1 MKTPRRQKFLAFF
14 LAIALSLTLIPAQVL
29 AIEINQRKESLQIER
44 AEAASAEPAQDAEIV
59 SEIPS
64 GRDAYQKEFLLSN
77 GQRMLAVYPTAVHY
91 QENGQ
96 WEEIDN
102 TLRAERQNGSTV
114 YRNTAGA
121 WDVALPAQMDARQA
135 VSVEQDGYRLSFRF
149 AGSLQR
155 TPGTELYAAATDR
168 AAEISSLP
176 DSVTEALPLERG
188 ESIQTAEIRDAQ
200 ATVDTVQAESSWD
213 AMQRQ
218 IRPEGMH
225 SVVEYASIYENT
237 DLKYDLTAEKLKE
250 SVIIRQKDEALL
262 GYRYHLDSQGLRLAL
277 QEDNSILAYAADAGE
292 DARPVY
298 YMPAPFLVDENEAYC
313 DDVQVRLLETAEG
326 YDLYYLLPGEWMAD
340 SSRAY
345 PVVLDPVL
353 QPVANTS
360 TIRDQSVFEKLQNS
374 HYWGMVE
381 CGWTAK
387 HGKERIF
394 MKFSNLPKLTSAD
407 VIVNATVSMLK
418 CGVDDPIDIEAH
430 QVNGDWDSATITWSN
445 QPSHNANIED
455 FQTVSAEKWYTWTI
469 TNIAQSWYE
478 DNRNTGVMFKMPD
491 WVEAGSEHWEE
502 FYSSD
507 YSPAYSPVLTIS
519 YINNCGLESIWDYTS
534 QSAGTAGTGQ
544 INNYTGNLVWSTNS
558 FGFAGN
564 RMPVSVTHIYNAN
577 DKDSNASFTG
587 YGWRTNFNQR
597 IYPFTQDT
605 SYYIWED
612 GDGTRHYLKYKSSGT
627 YEDELIPGLILT
639 TTGSGETKYCLTDKS
654 GNKSYFT
661 DGGYLVQISNN
672 QATASNISV
681 SYDGVKLYRVRDG
694 IGRTYIFSYNTD
706 GYLSKIAFLGTGT
719 TELAAETFTYSGG
732 NLVSIQSTLSG
743 AATFGYTSNHLLSTA
758 TDAQGYQVRYT
769 YNTVG
774 ANQPNRVTG
783 VAEYHNDTA
792 GGTLAIEYAH
802 NQTVFQDHSGNKE
815 IHQFNNFGSTVSIQD
830 GQGNAQFYRYAG
842 ESGFK
847 AASQMT
853 LSSKMQNTV
862 VNLVRNGSFE
872 WEGAFWTGDSGNA
885 STGSWGNTKEYTYLE
900 WEALKISRTENG
912 TAYSVRATD
921 DAACPV
927 QPGKT
932 YTLSAY
938 VKTTGMTGSGSG
950 AQLLLKRM
958 STGATVAQSRA
969 ITDTSDWTRLEVTYT
984 HPADAAADS
993 LVVHLSNRSAGTA
1006 YFDCVQLEQ
1015 SANASRYN
1023 IMENGDFRTGTW
1035 SNWPTFGWRF
1045 SSACTSSDTKV
1056 AAGTSAAPQMDGN
1069 ALRII
1074 GGTSAA
1080 KNVYQNILI
1089 SGKAGDVYTLGCWA
1103 KGDSV
1108 PLTSGTGRKFGIVL
1122 RFINNDVI
1130 VGEETA
1136 SFNPDCSS
1144 QNDWQYLSM
1153 RVAAKTAYTSMR
1165 IILVYECNAN
1175 VVYFDG
1181 VQLFKEEFG
1190 HSYVYDANGNII
1202 SVTDLQKK
1210 NTTYEYANNNLTK
1223 ITLPSGAK
1231 QTYTYDSYHNVST
1244 ATSPEGMV
1252 SSFTYDTY
1260 GNNTKV
1266 TVGGSSQTQ
1275 KISATAA
1282 YTSDGNQLASV
1293 TDALGNTTAYGYDTQ
1308 TGVLNW
1314 VQSPGQ
1320 TETTRTNYTYDSR
1333 FRTTGVSQGS
1343 AQVGYTY
1350 SGELL
1355 DAISAASGTEYSF
1368 DYGAFD
1374 LVNSVQVGQRTL
1386 ISHTYSTDANRNLTQ
1401 STYGNG
1407 DSVSYTYDSLGRTTG
1422 KSYENGDT
1430 VDYIYDNN
1438 GNLGILKDSATGR
1451 NTQYFY
1457 DFQDRLMRYEES
1469 GQGYSNA
1476 VQWGYDDEN
1485 NLSSQTQTLNG
1496 NTYTTQYTYD
1506 KDNRLTKTTVGNVSA
1521 SYTYD
1526 AYGRMTGI
1534 VTKNGDSTV
1543 LNSTISYNSPSNT
1556 ATSTQVAD
1564 WNDGLTTY
1572 SYIYNDNGNIASI
1585 SSDNRTATY
1594 EYDALNRLTR
1604 ANDPIAGK
1612 TWVYNYDSGGNILK
1626 RSEYAYTANALGT
1639 PSKEVTYTYGDS
1651 QWKDLLTAYNGKPIT
1666 YDEIGNPLTYDGWT
1680 YTWQHGRQ
1688 LVGMEKEGSSISYA
1702 YNTGGK
1708 RISKTVGSTTY
1719 NYHYLGDQLVEMAWG
1734 ANRMHFT
1741 YDAVGPLS
1749 VNFNGTEYFYL
1760 KNAQGDVTGLVD
1772 SAGAKVVH
1780 YTYDPWGEVWSV
1792 GGTLSSTLGTL
1803 NPLRYRGYVYDTE
1816 TGLYYLNSRYYNPTW
1831 GRFIN
1836 ADSLIDGS
1844 SATSQN
1850 MFAYCNNNPVN
1861 MADPTGH
1868 LPFFLV
1874 TGLIGAVAGAIIGG
1888 VRAAKSGNSVWKGAL
1903 KGAAIGGAIGLG
1915 AGMAAGAALA
1925 GSVTASTS
1933 SVYIGANA
1941 LAATVESIGV
1951 VGGAKMVADNISQ
1964 SVSRDTQVFWSGGNV
1979 VKNAAKQIA
1988 NSVGGKTLEMTRV
2001 GVYLEKTNAPYSAWQ
2016 AASANFANVAVNA
2029 SSSIYSIQ
2037 NAAGIRLQSIWA
2049 TVEYPVLQGKEII
2062 YGIVQQGG
2070 VIKFMP

>member
-29 AIEINQRKESLQIER
+29 AIEIDQRKESLQIEC

-149 AGSLQR
+149 AGSLRR

-168 AAEISSLP
+168 AAEISRLP

-188 ESIQTAEIRDAQ
+188 ESIQTAAVRDAR
-200 ATVDTVQAESSWD
+200 AAVDTVQAESSWD

-313 DDVQVRLLETAEG
+313 DDVQVRLLETTEG

-340 SSRAY
+340 SSRQY

-353 QPVANTS
+353 QPVSNTY
-360 TIRDQSVFEKLQNS
+360 TIRDQSVFEVDQFS

-381 CGWTAK
+381 CGWTPR
-387 HGKERIF
+387 HGRERIF
-394 MKFSNLPKLTSAD
+394 MKFKNLPKLTSAD

-491 WVEAGSEHWEE
+491 WVEAGSEHWEQ

-519 YINNCGLESIWDYTS
+519 YINNCGLESIWDYTA

-597 IYPFTQDT
+597 VYPFTQDT

-732 NLVSIQSTLSG
+732 NLVSIQSALSG

-872 WEGAFWTGDSGNA
+872 WSAFWTGDSGNA
-885 STGSWGNTKEYTYLE
+885 ATGSWSYTSSPAYLE
-900 WEALKISRTENG
+900 AKALQITRTEGG
-912 TAYSVRATD
+912 TPYSVRSTD
-921 DAACPV
+921 DAVCTV
-927 QPGKT
+927 QPGQA

-938 VKTTGMTGSGSG
+938 VKTTGMSGSGEG
-950 AQLLLKRM
+950 AQLLLKR
-958 STGATVAQSRA
+958 TDGTTVAASRSIA
-969 ITDTSDWTRLEVTYT
+969 AESDWIHLEVTYT
-984 HPADAAADS
+984 HPADAAAES

-1006 YFDCVQLEQ
+1006 YFDGVQLEM
-1015 SANASRYN
+1015 SAGASRYN
-1023 IMENGDFRTGTW
+1023 LLENGDFRTGAW
-1035 SNWPTFGWRF
+1035 GGQSVFGWNF
-1045 SSACTSSDTKV
+1045 SSNCTSGEVRT
-1056 AAGTSAAPQMDGN
+1056 AAPDGSAAPQMDAN
-1069 ALRII
+1069 ALRMV
-1074 GGTSAA
+1074 GSSTLA
-1080 KNVYQNILI
+1080 KSIYQNVAI
-1089 SGKAGDVYTLGCWA
+1089 SGAAGDVYTVGGWA

-1108 PLTSGTGRKFGIVL
+1108 PLTSGTGRRFGLLL
-1122 RFINNDVI
+1122 RFYYTDGTDSDV
-1130 VGEETA
+1130 TA

-1144 QNDWQYLSM
+1144 QNDWQYLAL
-1153 RVAAKTAYTSMR
+1153 RAVAKKAYTSMR
-1165 IILVYECNAN
+1165 ILLVYECNAN

-1190 HSYVYDANGNII
+1190 HSYVYDANGNIT

-1266 TVGGSSQTQ
+1266 TVGSSSQTQ

-1355 DAISAASGTEYSF
+1355 DAISSASGTEYSF

-1521 SYTYD
+1521 GYTYD

-1534 VTKNGDSTV
+1534 VTKSGDSTV

-1556 ATSTQVAD
+1556 ATSTQVAA
-1564 WNDGLTTY
+1564 WNNGIDNYTYQYNRAGNISSYFDNGDEYIYTYDDFGRLQSVEDFEAGDLHTY
-1572 SYIYNDNGNIASI
+1572 S
-1585 SSDNRTATY
+1585 
-1594 EYDALNRLTR
+1594 
-1604 ANDPIAGK
+1604 
-1612 TWVYNYDSGGNILK
+1612 YDSGGNLTTRRYIDYYH
-1626 RSEYAYTANALGT
+1626 SHEGYQTLG
-1639 PSKEVTYTYGDS
+1639 SYTYGDS
-1651 QWKDLLTAYNGKPIT
+1651 QWKDLLTAYNGTPIT
-1666 YDEIGNPLTYDGWT
+1666 YDAIGNPLTDGTWT

-1688 LVGMEKEGSSISYA
+1688 LVGMEKDGTSISYT
-1702 YNTGGK
+1702 YNADGK
-1708 RISKTVGSTTY
+1708 RISKTVDGITY
-1719 NYHYLGDQLVEMAWG
+1719 NYHYLGDQLVEMTWG
-1734 ANRMHFT
+1734 SNRMRFS
-1741 YDAVGPLS
+1741 YDAIGAMS
-1749 VNFNGTEYFYL
+1749 VSYNGTDYFYL
-1760 KNAQGDVTGLVD
+1760 RNAQGDVTGLVD
-1772 SAGAKVVH
+1772 STGAKVVT
-1780 YTYDPWGEVWSV
+1780 YAYDPWGKTWAAS
-1792 GGTLSSTLGTL
+1792 GTLAFTLGTF

-1816 TGLYYLNSRYYNPTW
+1816 TGLYYLNSRYYNPVW

-1836 ADSLIDGS
+1836 ADGFVSTGQGISGN
-1844 SATSQN
+1844 N
-1850 MFAYCNNNPVN
+1850 MFAYCGNDPVN
-1861 MADPTGH
+1861 RYDPDGDA
-1868 LPFFLV
+1868 FL
-1874 TGLIGAVAGAIIGG
+1874 AAI
-1888 VRAAKSGNSVWKGAL
+1888 
-1903 KGAAIGGAIGLG
+1903 AIGGAAVWKFGAAVVAFLG
-1915 AGMAAGAALA
+1915 ALFTINSVAKNPPALPPITIPKFEFKPKIEEKAKEEEKDAAVPSQSNTTIYRYGGTNPGNLTPKEKDRYTGLSFSTVPLPGAARTTIEDLNSTGLVYA
-1925 GSVTASTS
+1925 VRDGATHVSVRPIGGSVKDWIDA
-1933 SVYIGANA
+1933 G
-1941 LAATVESIGV
+1941 
-1951 VGGAKMVADNISQ
+1951 
-1964 SVSRDTQVFWSGGNV
+1964 
-1979 VKNAAKQIA
+1979 
-1988 NSVGGKTLEMTRV
+1988 
-2001 GVYLEKTNAPYSAWQ
+2001 
-2016 AASANFANVAVNA
+2016 
-2029 SSSIYSIQ
+2029 SSSIWTQAVKSVVVKWDGR
-2037 NAAGIRLQSIWA
+2037 N
-2049 TVEYPVLQGKEII
+2049 
-2062 YGIVQQGG
+2062 
-2070 VIKFMP
+2070 

>member
-29 AIEINQRKESLQIER
+29 AIEIDQRKESLQIER

-149 AGSLQR
+149 AGSLRR

-168 AAEISSLP
+168 AAEISRLP

-188 ESIQTAEIRDAQ
+188 ESIQTAAVRDAR
-200 ATVDTVQAESSWD
+200 AAVDTVQAESSWD

-340 SSRAY
+340 SSRQY

-353 QPVANTS
+353 QPVSNTY
-360 TIRDQSVFEKLQNS
+360 TIRDQSVFEVDQFS

-381 CGWTAK
+381 CGWNPR
-387 HGKERIF
+387 HGRERIF
-394 MKFSNLPKLTSAD
+394 MKFKNLPKLTSAD

-418 CGVDDPIDIEAH
+418 YKACTPVDIEAH
-430 QVNGDWDSATITWSN
+430 QVNGDWDSATVTWDN
-445 QPSHNANIED
+445 QPAHDPNIED
-455 FQTVSAEKWYTWTI
+455 YQTVDSRSWYTWNI

-478 DNRNTGVMFKMPD
+478 DGRNTGVMFKLPD
-491 WVEAGSEHWEE
+491 WVEAGSERWEQ

-519 YINNCGLESIWDYTS
+519 FINNCGLESVWDYTA

-577 DKDSNASFTG
+577 DKDSNASFAG

-597 IYPFTQDT
+597 VYPFTQDT
-605 SYYIWED
+605 SYYIWAD

-732 NLVSIQSTLSG
+732 NLVSIQSALSG

-830 GQGNAQFYRYAG
+830 DQGNAQFYRYAG

-853 LSSKMQNTV
+853 LSSKLQNTV
-862 VNLVRNGSFE
+862 VDLVRNGSFE
-872 WEGAFWTGDSGNA
+872 WSAFWTGDSGNA
-885 STGSWGNTKEYTYLE
+885 ATGSWSYTSSPAYLE
-900 WEALKISRTENG
+900 AKALQITRTEGG
-912 TAYSVRATD
+912 TPYSVRSTD
-921 DAACPV
+921 DAVCTV
-927 QPGKT
+927 QPGQA

-938 VKTTGMTGSGSG
+938 VKTTGMSGSGEG
-950 AQLLLKRM
+950 AQLLLKR
-958 STGATVAQSRA
+958 TDGTTVAASRSIA
-969 ITDTSDWTRLEVTYT
+969 AESDWIHLEVTYT
-984 HPADAAADS
+984 HPADATAES

-1006 YFDCVQLEQ
+1006 YFDGVQLEM
-1015 SANASRYN
+1015 SAGASRYN
-1023 IMENGDFRTGTW
+1023 LLENGDFRTGAW
-1035 SNWPTFGWRF
+1035 GGQSVFGWNF
-1045 SSACTSSDTKV
+1045 SSNCTSGEVRT
-1056 AAGTSAAPQMDGN
+1056 AAPDGSAAPQMDAN
-1069 ALRII
+1069 ALRMV
-1074 GGTSAA
+1074 GSSTLA
-1080 KNVYQNILI
+1080 KSIYQNVAI
-1089 SGKAGDVYTLGCWA
+1089 SGAAGDVYTVGGWA

-1108 PLTSGTGRKFGIVL
+1108 PLTSGTGRRFGLLL
-1122 RFINNDVI
+1122 RFYYTDGTDSDV
-1130 VGEETA
+1130 TA

-1144 QNDWQYLSM
+1144 QNDWQYLAL
-1153 RVAAKTAYTSMR
+1153 RAVAKKAYTSLR
-1165 IILVYECNAN
+1165 IHVLYDCNAN
-1175 VVYFDG
+1175 VVYYDG
-1181 VQLFKEEFG
+1181 MQLFKEEFG
-1190 HSYVYDANGNII
+1190 HSYVYDANGNIT

-1244 ATSPEGMV
+1244 TTSPEGMV

-1293 TDALGNTTAYGYDTQ
+1293 TDALGNTTTYGYDTQ

-1314 VQSPGQ
+1314 VQSSGQ

-1355 DAISAASGTEYSF
+1355 GAISSASGTEYSF

-1438 GNLGILKDSATGR
+1438 GNLGILKDSATSR

-1457 DFQDRLMRYEES
+1457 DFQNRLMRYEES

-1534 VTKNGDSTV
+1534 TVKNGNVVVVSTG
-1543 LNSTISYNSPSNT
+1543 ISYTSPSST
-1556 ATSTQVAD
+1556 ATSTQVAA
-1564 WNDGLTTY
+1564 WNNGIDNYTYQYNRAGNISSYFDNGDEYIYTYDDFGRLQSVEDFEAGDLHTY
-1572 SYIYNDNGNIASI
+1572 S
-1585 SSDNRTATY
+1585 
-1594 EYDALNRLTR
+1594 
-1604 ANDPIAGK
+1604 
-1612 TWVYNYDSGGNILK
+1612 YDSGGNLTTRRYIDYYH
-1626 RSEYAYTANALGT
+1626 SHEGYQTLG
-1639 PSKEVTYTYGDS
+1639 SYTYGDS
-1651 QWKDLLTAYNGKPIT
+1651 QWKDLLTAYNGTPIT
-1666 YDEIGNPLTYDGWT
+1666 YDAIGNPLTDGTWT

-1688 LVGMEKEGSSISYA
+1688 LVGMEKDGTSISYT
-1702 YNTGGK
+1702 YNADGK
-1708 RISKTVGSTTY
+1708 RISKTVDGITY
-1719 NYHYLGDQLVEMAWG
+1719 NYHYLGDQLVEMTWG
-1734 ANRMHFT
+1734 SNRMRFS
-1741 YDAVGPLS
+1741 YDAIGAMS
-1749 VNFNGTEYFYL
+1749 VNYNGTDYFYL
-1760 KNAQGDVTGLVD
+1760 RNAQGDVTGLVD
-1772 SAGAKVVH
+1772 STGAKVVT
-1780 YTYDPWGEVWSV
+1780 YAYDPWGKTWAAS
-1792 GGTLSSTLGTL
+1792 GTLAFTLGTF

-1816 TGLYYLNSRYYNPTW
+1816 TGLYYLNSRYYNPVW

-1836 ADSLIDGS
+1836 ADGFVSTGQGVS
-1844 SATSQN
+1844 GNN
-1850 MFAYCNNNPVN
+1850 MFAYCGNSPVN
-1861 MADPTGH
+1861 RYDPDGNA
-1868 LPFFLV
+1868 FLE
-1874 TGLIGAVAGAIIGG
+1874 AIAIGG
-1888 VRAAKSGNSVWKGAL
+1888 VAVWKFGAAVVAFLGALFTINSVAKNPPALPPITIPKFEFKSKTTEKAQEKDKSASPVLPKKSKDPVHHIVAKADPRAAEARQILRDVGIEPITDLRNLIVLPAKYHASLHTTAYHNYVTERL
-1903 KGAAIGGAIGLG
+1903 RPV
-1915 AGMAAGAALA
+1915 AG
-1925 GSVTASTS
+1925 
-1933 SVYIGANA
+1933 
-1941 LAATVESIGV
+1941 
-1951 VGGAKMVADNISQ
+1951 D
-1964 SVSRDTQVFWSGGNV
+1964 
-1979 VKNAAKQIA
+1979 
-1988 NSVGGKTLEMTRV
+1988 RV
-2001 GVYLEKTNAPYSAWQ
+2001 GVELVLASLKAEIVARSA
-2016 AASANFANVAVNA
+2016 
-2029 SSSIYSIQ
+2029 I
-2037 NAAGIRLQSIWA
+2037 GIRWD
-2049 TVEYPVLQGKEII
+2049 
-2062 YGIVQQGG
+2062 
-2070 VIKFMP
+2070 

>member
-29 AIEINQRKESLQIER
+29 AIEIDQRKESLQIER

-121 WDVALPAQMDARQA
+121 WDVALPAQMDAQQA

-188 ESIQTAEIRDAQ
+188 EIIQTAAVRDAR
-200 ATVDTVQAESSWD
+200 AAVDTVQAESSWD

-430 QVNGDWDSATITWSN
+430 QVNGDWDSATITWTN

-507 YSPAYSPVLTIS
+507 YSPTYSPVLTIS

-802 NQTVFQDHSGNKE
+802 NQTVFQDHNGNKE

-1006 YFDCVQLEQ
+1006 YFDCV
-1015 SANASRYN
+1015 
-1023 IMENGDFRTGTW
+1023 
-1035 SNWPTFGWRF
+1035 
-1045 SSACTSSDTKV
+1045 
-1056 AAGTSAAPQMDGN
+1056 
-1069 ALRII
+1069 
-1074 GGTSAA
+1074 
-1080 KNVYQNILI
+1080 
-1089 SGKAGDVYTLGCWA
+1089 
-1103 KGDSV
+1103 
-1108 PLTSGTGRKFGIVL
+1108 
-1122 RFINNDVI
+1122 
-1130 VGEETA
+1130 
-1136 SFNPDCSS
+1136 
-1144 QNDWQYLSM
+1144 
-1153 RVAAKTAYTSMR
+1153 
-1165 IILVYECNAN
+1165 
-1175 VVYFDG
+1175 
-1181 VQLFKEEFG
+1181 
-1190 HSYVYDANGNII
+1190 
-1202 SVTDLQKK
+1202 
-1210 NTTYEYANNNLTK
+1210 
-1223 ITLPSGAK
+1223 
-1231 QTYTYDSYHNVST
+1231 
-1244 ATSPEGMV
+1244 
-1252 SSFTYDTY
+1252 
-1260 GNNTKV
+1260 
-1266 TVGGSSQTQ
+1266 
-1275 KISATAA
+1275 
-1282 YTSDGNQLASV
+1282 
-1293 TDALGNTTAYGYDTQ
+1293 
-1308 TGVLNW
+1308 
-1314 VQSPGQ
+1314 
-1320 TETTRTNYTYDSR
+1320 
-1333 FRTTGVSQGS
+1333 
-1343 AQVGYTY
+1343 
-1350 SGELL
+1350 
-1355 DAISAASGTEYSF
+1355 
-1368 DYGAFD
+1368 
-1374 LVNSVQVGQRTL
+1374 
-1386 ISHTYSTDANRNLTQ
+1386 
-1401 STYGNG
+1401 
-1407 DSVSYTYDSLGRTTG
+1407 
-1422 KSYENGDT
+1422 
-1430 VDYIYDNN
+1430 
-1438 GNLGILKDSATGR
+1438 
-1451 NTQYFY
+1451 
-1457 DFQDRLMRYEES
+1457 
-1469 GQGYSNA
+1469 
-1476 VQWGYDDEN
+1476 
-1485 NLSSQTQTLNG
+1485 
-1496 NTYTTQYTYD
+1496 
-1506 KDNRLTKTTVGNVSA
+1506 
-1521 SYTYD
+1521 
-1526 AYGRMTGI
+1526 
-1534 VTKNGDSTV
+1534 
-1543 LNSTISYNSPSNT
+1543 
-1556 ATSTQVAD
+1556 
-1564 WNDGLTTY
+1564 
-1572 SYIYNDNGNIASI
+1572 
-1585 SSDNRTATY
+1585 
-1594 EYDALNRLTR
+1594 
-1604 ANDPIAGK
+1604 
-1612 TWVYNYDSGGNILK
+1612 
-1626 RSEYAYTANALGT
+1626 
-1639 PSKEVTYTYGDS
+1639 
-1651 QWKDLLTAYNGKPIT
+1651 
-1666 YDEIGNPLTYDGWT
+1666 
-1680 YTWQHGRQ
+1680 
-1688 LVGMEKEGSSISYA
+1688 
-1702 YNTGGK
+1702 
-1708 RISKTVGSTTY
+1708 
-1719 NYHYLGDQLVEMAWG
+1719 
-1734 ANRMHFT
+1734 
-1741 YDAVGPLS
+1741 
-1749 VNFNGTEYFYL
+1749 
-1760 KNAQGDVTGLVD
+1760 
-1772 SAGAKVVH
+1772 
-1780 YTYDPWGEVWSV
+1780 
-1792 GGTLSSTLGTL
+1792 
-1803 NPLRYRGYVYDTE
+1803 
-1816 TGLYYLNSRYYNPTW
+1816 
-1831 GRFIN
+1831 
-1836 ADSLIDGS
+1836 
-1844 SATSQN
+1844 
-1850 MFAYCNNNPVN
+1850 
-1861 MADPTGH
+1861 
-1868 LPFFLV
+1868 
-1874 TGLIGAVAGAIIGG
+1874 
-1888 VRAAKSGNSVWKGAL
+1888 
-1903 KGAAIGGAIGLG
+1903 
-1915 AGMAAGAALA
+1915 
-1925 GSVTASTS
+1925 
-1933 SVYIGANA
+1933 
-1941 LAATVESIGV
+1941 
-1951 VGGAKMVADNISQ
+1951 
-1964 SVSRDTQVFWSGGNV
+1964 
-1979 VKNAAKQIA
+1979 
-1988 NSVGGKTLEMTRV
+1988 
-2001 GVYLEKTNAPYSAWQ
+2001 
-2016 AASANFANVAVNA
+2016 
-2029 SSSIYSIQ
+2029 
-2037 NAAGIRLQSIWA
+2037 
-2049 TVEYPVLQGKEII
+2049 
-2062 YGIVQQGG
+2062 
-2070 VIKFMP
+2070 

>member
-1 MKTPRRQKFLAFF
+1 
-14 LAIALSLTLIPAQVL
+14 
-29 AIEINQRKESLQIER
+29 
-44 AEAASAEPAQDAEIV
+44 
-59 SEIPS
+59 
-64 GRDAYQKEFLLSN
+64 
-77 GQRMLAVYPTAVHY
+77 
-91 QENGQ
+91 
-96 WEEIDN
+96 
-102 TLRAERQNGSTV
+102 
-114 YRNTAGA
+114 
-121 WDVALPAQMDARQA
+121 
-135 VSVEQDGYRLSFRF
+135 
-149 AGSLQR
+149 
-155 TPGTELYAAATDR
+155 
-168 AAEISSLP
+168 
-176 DSVTEALPLERG
+176 
-188 ESIQTAEIRDAQ
+188 
-200 ATVDTVQAESSWD
+200 
-213 AMQRQ
+213 MQRQ

-262 GYRYHLDSQGLRLAL
+262 GYRYHLGSQGLRLAL

-313 DDVQVRLLETAEG
+313 DDVQVRLLETTEG

-340 SSRAY
+340 SNRAY

-360 TIRDQSVFEKLQNS
+360 TIRDQSIFEVDQFS

-381 CGWTAK
+381 CGWTPR
-387 HGKERIF
+387 HGRERIF
-394 MKFSNLPKLTSAD
+394 MKFKNLPKLTSAD

-491 WVEAGSEHWEE
+491 WVEAGSEHWEQ

-519 YINNCGLESIWDYTS
+519 YINNCGLESIWDYTA

-597 IYPFTQDT
+597 VYPFTQDT

-830 GQGNAQFYRYAG
+830 DQGNAQFYRYAG

-872 WEGAFWTGDSGNA
+872 WSAFWTGDSGNA
-885 STGSWGNTKEYTYLE
+885 ATGSWSYTSSPAYLE
-900 WEALKISRTENG
+900 AKALQITRTEGG
-912 TAYSVRATD
+912 TPYSVRSTD
-921 DAACPV
+921 DAVCTV
-927 QPGKT
+927 QPGQA

-938 VKTTGMTGSGSG
+938 VKTTGMSGSGEG
-950 AQLLLKRM
+950 AQLLLKR
-958 STGATVAQSRA
+958 TDGTTVAASRSIA
-969 ITDTSDWTRLEVTYT
+969 AESDWIHLEVTYT
-984 HPADAAADS
+984 HPADAAAES

-1006 YFDCVQLEQ
+1006 YFDGVQLEM
-1015 SANASRYN
+1015 SAGASRYN
-1023 IMENGDFRTGTW
+1023 LLENGDFRTGAW
-1035 SNWPTFGWRF
+1035 GGQSVFGWNF
-1045 SSACTSSDTKV
+1045 SSNCTSGEVRT
-1056 AAGTSAAPQMDGN
+1056 AAPDGSAAPQMDAN
-1069 ALRII
+1069 ALRMV
-1074 GGTSAA
+1074 GSSTLA
-1080 KNVYQNILI
+1080 KSIYQNVAI
-1089 SGKAGDVYTLGCWA
+1089 SGAAGDVYTVGGWA

-1108 PLTSGTGRKFGIVL
+1108 PLTSGTGRRFGLLL
-1122 RFINNDVI
+1122 RFYYTDGTDSDV
-1130 VGEETA
+1130 TA

-1144 QNDWQYLSM
+1144 QNDWQYLAL
-1153 RVAAKTAYTSMR
+1153 RAVAKKAYTSLR
-1165 IILVYECNAN
+1165 IHVLYDCNAN
-1175 VVYFDG
+1175 VVYYDG
-1181 VQLFKEEFG
+1181 MQLFKEEFG
-1190 HSYVYDANGNII
+1190 HSYVYDANGNIT

-1293 TDALGNTTAYGYDTQ
+1293 TDALGNTTTYGYDTQ

-1355 DAISAASGTEYSF
+1355 DAISSASGTEYRF

-1386 ISHTYSTDANRNLTQ
+1386 ISHTYSADANRNLTQ

-1438 GNLGILKDSATGR
+1438 GNLGILKDSAAGR

-1457 DFQDRLMRYEES
+1457 DFQNRLMRYEES
-1469 GQGYSNA
+1469 GQGYRNA

-1506 KDNRLTKTTVGNVSA
+1506 KDNRLTKTTVGNISA
-1521 SYTYD
+1521 GYTYD

-1534 VTKNGDSTV
+1534 TVKNGNVVVVNTG
-1543 LNSTISYNSPSNT
+1543 ISYTSPSST
-1556 ATSTQVAD
+1556 ATSTQVAA
-1564 WNDGLTTY
+1564 WNNGIDNYTYQYNRAGNISSYFDNGDEYIYTYDDFGRLQSVEDFEAGDLHTY
-1572 SYIYNDNGNIASI
+1572 S
-1585 SSDNRTATY
+1585 
-1594 EYDALNRLTR
+1594 
-1604 ANDPIAGK
+1604 
-1612 TWVYNYDSGGNILK
+1612 YDSGGNLTTRRYIDYYH
-1626 RSEYAYTANALGT
+1626 SHEGYQTLG
-1639 PSKEVTYTYGDS
+1639 SYTYGDS
-1651 QWKDLLTAYNGKPIT
+1651 QWKDLLTAYNGTPIT
-1666 YDEIGNPLTYDGWT
+1666 YDAIGNPLTDGTWT

-1688 LVGMEKEGSSISYA
+1688 LVGMEKDGTSISYT
-1702 YNTGGK
+1702 YNADGK
-1708 RISKTVGSTTY
+1708 RISKTVDGITY
-1719 NYHYLGDQLVEMAWG
+1719 NYHYLGDQLVEMTWG
-1734 ANRMHFT
+1734 SNRMRFS
-1741 YDAVGPLS
+1741 YDAIGAMS
-1749 VNFNGTEYFYL
+1749 VNYNGTDYFYL
-1760 KNAQGDVTGLVD
+1760 RNAQGDVTGLVD
-1772 SAGAKVVH
+1772 STGTKVVS
-1780 YTYDPWGEVWSV
+1780 YTYDPWGESWGVS
-1792 GGTLSSTLGTL
+1792 GTLASTLGAM

-1816 TGLYYLNSRYYNPTW
+1816 TGFYYVSSRYYDPEI
-1831 GRFIN
+1831 GRWIN
-1836 ADSLIDGS
+1836 ADSYISTGNGVLEK
-1844 SATSQN
+1844 N
-1850 MFAYCNNNPVN
+1850 MFAYCLNNPVN
-1861 MADPTGH
+1861 MVDPSGEIAITT
-1868 LPFFLV
+1868 LI
-1874 TGLIGAVAGAIIGG
+1874 LIGSIVAGVAVSGYTAYTSHKYTGKVDWNNTILSGLSTFAFCYTYGMSAYGMYVSYCDYKGYTPVTNIGS
-1888 VRAAKSGNSVWKGAL
+1888 AP
-1903 KGAAIGGAIGLG
+1903 
-1915 AGMAAGAALA
+1915 
-1925 GSVTASTS
+1925 
-1933 SVYIGANA
+1933 
-1941 LAATVESIGV
+1941 
-1951 VGGAKMVADNISQ
+1951 
-1964 SVSRDTQVFWSGGNV
+1964 
-1979 VKNAAKQIA
+1979 
-1988 NSVGGKTLEMTRV
+1988 
-2001 GVYLEKTNAPYSAWQ
+2001 KTNPAPYSNLQ
-2016 AASANFANVAVNA
+2016 DPSNVAPGKDFTASQKAQIIQQNKINNNGVVKSDLSGQTLVPPQKSMKGVTPPANEWQIDHIIPKSAGGTNSFSNA
-2029 SSSIYSIQ
+2029 QILSREE
-2037 NAAGIRLQSIWA
+2037 NR
-2049 TVEYPVLQGKEII
+2049 
-2062 YGIVQQGG
+2062 
-2070 VIKFMP
+2070 IKWDH

>member
-29 AIEINQRKESLQIER
+29 AIEIDQRKESLQIER

-149 AGSLQR
+149 AGSLRR

-168 AAEISSLP
+168 AAEISRLP

-200 ATVDTVQAESSWD
+200 ATVNTVRAESSWD

-340 SSRAY
+340 SSRQY

-353 QPVANTS
+353 QPVSNTY
-360 TIRDQSVFEKLQNS
+360 TIRDQSVFEVDQFS

-381 CGWTAK
+381 CGWNPR
-387 HGKERIF
+387 HGRERIF
-394 MKFSNLPKLTSAD
+394 MKFKNLPKLTSAD

-418 CGVDDPIDIEAH
+418 YKACTPVDIEAH
-430 QVNGDWDSATITWSN
+430 QVNGDWDSATVTWDN
-445 QPSHNANIED
+445 QPAHDPNIED
-455 FQTVSAEKWYTWTI
+455 YQTVDSRSWYTWNI

-478 DNRNTGVMFKMPD
+478 DGRNTGVMFKLPD
-491 WVEAGSEHWEE
+491 WVEAGSERWEQ

-519 YINNCGLESIWDYTS
+519 FINNCGLESVWDYTA

-577 DKDSNASFTG
+577 DKDSNASFAG

-597 IYPFTQDT
+597 VYPFTQDT

-681 SYDGVKLYRVRDG
+681 RYDGVKLYRVRDG
-694 IGRTYIFSYNTD
+694 IGRTYIFSYDAD

-719 TELAAETFTYSGG
+719 TELASETFTYSGG

-774 ANQPNRVTG
+774 ANQPNRVTR
-783 VAEYHNDTA
+783 VAEYHNGTA
-792 GGTLAIEYAH
+792 GGTLDIEYAH
-802 NQTVFQDHSGNKE
+802 NQTVFQDHNGNKE
-815 IHQFNNFGSTVSIQD
+815 IHQFNNFGSTVSVQD
-830 GQGNAQFYRYAG
+830 GQGNARFYQYGG
-842 ESGFK
+842 ETNSK
-847 AASQMT
+847 SASQMT
-853 LSSKMQNTV
+853 LSSKLQNTV
-862 VNLVRNGSFE
+862 VDLVRNGSFE
-872 WEGAFWTGDSGNA
+872 WSAFWTGDSGNA
-885 STGSWGNTKEYTYLE
+885 ATGSWSYTSSPAYLE
-900 WEALKISRTENG
+900 AKALQITRTEGG
-912 TAYSVRATD
+912 TPYSVRSTD
-921 DAACPV
+921 DAVCTV
-927 QPGKT
+927 QPGQA

-938 VKTTGMTGSGSG
+938 VKTTGMSGSGEG
-950 AQLLLKRM
+950 AQLLLKR
-958 STGATVAQSRA
+958 TDGTTVAASRSIA
-969 ITDTSDWTRLEVTYT
+969 AESDWIHLEVTYT
-984 HPADAAADS
+984 HPADAAAES

-1006 YFDCVQLEQ
+1006 YFDGVQLEM
-1015 SANASRYN
+1015 SAGASRYN
-1023 IMENGDFRTGTW
+1023 LLENGDFRTGAW
-1035 SNWPTFGWRF
+1035 GGQSVFGWNF
-1045 SSACTSSDTKV
+1045 SSNCTSGEVRT
-1056 AAGTSAAPQMDGN
+1056 AAPDGSAAPQMDAN
-1069 ALRII
+1069 ALRMV
-1074 GGTSAA
+1074 GSSTLA
-1080 KNVYQNILI
+1080 KSIYQNVAI
-1089 SGKAGDVYTLGCWA
+1089 SGAAGDVYTVGGWA

-1108 PLTSGTGRKFGIVL
+1108 PLTSGTGRRFGLLL
-1122 RFINNDVI
+1122 RFYYTDGTDSDV
-1130 VGEETA
+1130 TA

-1144 QNDWQYLSM
+1144 QNDWQYLAL
-1153 RVAAKTAYTSMR
+1153 RAVAKKAYTSLR
-1165 IILVYECNAN
+1165 IHVLYDCNAN
-1175 VVYFDG
+1175 VVYYDG
-1181 VQLFKEEFG
+1181 MQLFKEEFG
-1190 HSYVYDANGNII
+1190 HSYVYDANGNIT

-1293 TDALGNTTAYGYDTQ
+1293 TDALGNTTTYGYDTQ

-1314 VQSPGQ
+1314 VQSSGQ

-1355 DAISAASGTEYSF
+1355 GAISSASGTEYSF

-1438 GNLGILKDSATGR
+1438 GNLGILKDSATSR

-1457 DFQDRLMRYEES
+1457 DFQNRLMRYEES

-1534 VTKNGDSTV
+1534 TVKNGNVVVVSTG
-1543 LNSTISYNSPSNT
+1543 ISYTSPSST
-1556 ATSTQVAD
+1556 ATSTQVAA
-1564 WNDGLTTY
+1564 WNNGIDNYTYQYNRAGNISSYFDNGDEYIYTYDDFGRLQSVEDFEAGDLHTY
-1572 SYIYNDNGNIASI
+1572 S
-1585 SSDNRTATY
+1585 
-1594 EYDALNRLTR
+1594 
-1604 ANDPIAGK
+1604 
-1612 TWVYNYDSGGNILK
+1612 YDSGGNLTTRRYIDYYH
-1626 RSEYAYTANALGT
+1626 SHEGYQTLG
-1639 PSKEVTYTYGDS
+1639 SYTYGDS
-1651 QWKDLLTAYNGKPIT
+1651 QWKDLLTAYNGTPIT
-1666 YDEIGNPLTYDGWT
+1666 YDAIGNPLTDGTWT

-1688 LVGMEKEGSSISYA
+1688 LVGMEKDGTSISYT
-1702 YNTGGK
+1702 YNADGK
-1708 RISKTVGSTTY
+1708 RISKTIDGITY
-1719 NYHYLGDQLVEMAWG
+1719 NYHYLGDQLVEMTWG
-1734 ANRMHFT
+1734 SNRMRFS
-1741 YDAVGPLS
+1741 YDAIGAMS
-1749 VNFNGTEYFYL
+1749 VSYNGTDYFYL
-1760 KNAQGDVTGLVD
+1760 RNAQGDVTGLVD
-1772 SAGAKVVH
+1772 STGAKVVT
-1780 YTYDPWGEVWSV
+1780 YAYDPWGKTWAAS
-1792 GGTLSSTLGTL
+1792 GTLAFTLGTF

-1816 TGLYYLNSRYYNPTW
+1816 TGLYYLNSRYYNPVW

-1836 ADSLIDGS
+1836 ADGFVSTGQGVS
-1844 SATSQN
+1844 GNN
-1850 MFAYCNNNPVN
+1850 MFAYCGNSPVN
-1861 MADPTGH
+1861 RYDPDGNA
-1868 LPFFLV
+1868 FLE
-1874 TGLIGAVAGAIIGG
+1874 AIAIGG
-1888 VRAAKSGNSVWKGAL
+1888 VAVWKFGAAVVAFLGALFTINSVAKNPPALPPITIPKFEFKSKTTEKAQEKDKSASPVLPKKSKDPVHHIVAKADPRAAEARQILRDVGIEPITDLRNLIVLPAKYHASLHTTAYHNYVTERL
-1903 KGAAIGGAIGLG
+1903 RPV
-1915 AGMAAGAALA
+1915 AG
-1925 GSVTASTS
+1925 
-1933 SVYIGANA
+1933 
-1941 LAATVESIGV
+1941 
-1951 VGGAKMVADNISQ
+1951 D
-1964 SVSRDTQVFWSGGNV
+1964 
-1979 VKNAAKQIA
+1979 
-1988 NSVGGKTLEMTRV
+1988 RV
-2001 GVYLEKTNAPYSAWQ
+2001 GVELVLASLKAEIVARSA
-2016 AASANFANVAVNA
+2016 
-2029 SSSIYSIQ
+2029 I
-2037 NAAGIRLQSIWA
+2037 GIRWD
-2049 TVEYPVLQGKEII
+2049 
-2062 YGIVQQGG
+2062 
-2070 VIKFMP
+2070 

>member
-29 AIEINQRKESLQIER
+29 AIEIDQRKESLQIER

-77 GQRMLAVYPTAVHY
+77 GQRMLAVYPTAIHY

-121 WDVALPAQMDARQA
+121 WDVALPAQMDAQQA
-135 VSVEQDGYRLSFRF
+135 VYVEQDGYRLSFRF
-149 AGSLQR
+149 AGSLRR
-155 TPGTELYAAATDR
+155 TPGAELYAAATGR
-168 AAEISSLP
+168 AAEISHLP
-176 DSVTEALPLERG
+176 DSVTESLPLERG
-188 ESIQTAEIRDAQ
+188 ESIQTAAVRDTQ
-200 ATVDTVQAESSWD
+200 ATVNTVQAESSWD

-262 GYRYHLDSQGLRLAL
+262 GYRYHLGSQGLRLAL

-313 DDVQVRLLETAEG
+313 DDVQVQLLETTEG

-340 SSRAY
+340 SSRQY

-353 QPVANTS
+353 QPVSNTY
-360 TIRDQSVFEKLQNS
+360 TIRDQSVFEVDQFS

-381 CGWTAK
+381 CGWNPR
-387 HGKERIF
+387 HGRERIF
-394 MKFSNLPKLTSAD
+394 MKFKNLPKLTSAD

-418 CGVDDPIDIEAH
+418 YKACTPVDIEAH
-430 QVNGDWDSATITWSN
+430 QVNGDWDSATVTWDN
-445 QPSHNANIED
+445 QPAHDPNIED
-455 FQTVSAEKWYTWTI
+455 YQTVDSRSWYTWNI

-491 WVEAGSEHWEE
+491 WVEAGSERWEQ

-519 YINNCGLESIWDYTS
+519 FINNCGLESIWDYTS

-564 RMPVSVTHIYNAN
+564 RMPVSITHIYNAN
-577 DKDSNASFTG
+577 DKDSNASFAG

-597 IYPFTQDT
+597 VYPFTQDT

-672 QATASNISV
+672 QATASNIGV

-719 TELAAETFTYSGG
+719 TELASETFTYSGG

-774 ANQPNRVTG
+774 ANQPNRVTR
-783 VAEYHNDTA
+783 VAEYHNGTA

-802 NQTVFQDHSGNKE
+802 NQTVFQDHNGNKE

-830 GQGNAQFYRYAG
+830 GQGNARFYRYAG

-847 AASQMT
+847 AANQMT

-885 STGSWGNTKEYTYLE
+885 STGSWGYTADFAYLGKMSMKLIGEETNTT
-900 WEALKISRTENG
+900 N
-912 TAYSVRATD
+912 SVRATD
-921 DAACPV
+921 ASACPI

-938 VKTTGMTGSGSG
+938 VKTTGMTGAGSG
-950 AQLLLKRM
+950 AQLLLKR
-958 STGATVAQSRA
+958 TDGTTVAASRSVA
-969 ITDTSDWTRLEVTYT
+969 ADSDWTRLEVTYT
-984 HPADAAADS
+984 HPADAAAES

-1006 YFDCVQLEQ
+1006 YFDGVQLEM
-1015 SANASRYN
+1015 SAGASRYN
-1023 IMENGDFRTGTW
+1023 LLENGDFRTGAW
-1035 SNWPTFGWRF
+1035 GSQSVFGWNF
-1045 SSACTSSDTKV
+1045 SSNCTSGEVRT
-1056 AAGTSAAPQMDGN
+1056 AAPDGSAAPQMDAN
-1069 ALRII
+1069 ALRMV
-1074 GGTSAA
+1074 GSSTLA
-1080 KNVYQNILI
+1080 KSIYQNVAI
-1089 SGKAGDVYTLGCWA
+1089 SGTAGDVYTVGGWA

-1108 PLTSGTGRKFGIVL
+1108 PLTSGTGRRFGLLL
-1122 RFINNDVI
+1122 RFYYTDGTDSDV
-1130 VGEETA
+1130 TA

-1144 QNDWQYLSM
+1144 QNDWQYLAL
-1153 RVAAKTAYTSMR
+1153 RAVAKKAYTSLR
-1165 IILVYECNAN
+1165 IHVLYDCNAN
-1175 VVYFDG
+1175 VVYYDG
-1181 VQLFKEEFG
+1181 MQLFKEEFG
-1190 HSYVYDANGNII
+1190 HSYVYDANGNIT

-1223 ITLPSGAK
+1223 ITLPSGAS

-1355 DAISAASGTEYSF
+1355 DAISSASGTEYSF

-1457 DFQDRLMRYEES
+1457 DFQNRLMRYEES
-1469 GQGYSNA
+1469 GQGHSNT

-1485 NLSSQTQTLNG
+1485 NLSTQTQTLNG

-1506 KDNRLTKTTVGNVSA
+1506 RDNRLKKAASGVLADRYFYDSLGRMGVFINENDNDNVVTTYIGYQDVDSTATSSQVKTWTARPYGRNSYLFDATYSYDDRGNITSIQGSDA
-1521 SYTYD
+1521 GSYTYD
-1526 AYGRMTGI
+1526 SFDRLISEEKDIYS
-1534 VTKNGDSTV
+1534 TK
-1543 LNSTISYNSPSNT
+1543 
-1556 ATSTQVAD
+1556 
-1564 WNDGLTTY
+1564 
-1572 SYIYNDNGNIASI
+1572 
-1585 SSDNRTATY
+1585 
-1594 EYDALNRLTR
+1594 
-1604 ANDPIAGK
+1604 
-1612 TWVYNYDSGGNILK
+1612 WVYTYDDGGNILSK
-1626 RSEYAYTANALGT
+1626 KEYASNAAADSEPRST
-1639 PSKEVTYTYGDS
+1639 IEYTYGDS
-1651 QWKDLLTAYNGKPIT
+1651 QWKDLLTAYNGTPIT
-1666 YDEIGNPLTYDGWT
+1666 YDAIGNPLTDGTWT

-1688 LVGMEKEGSSISYA
+1688 LAGMEKDGRSLSYT
-1702 YNTGGK
+1702 YNADGK
-1708 RISKTVGSTTY
+1708 RIAKTVDGVTY
-1719 NYHYLGDQLVEMAWG
+1719 NYHYLGDQLVEMTWG
-1734 ANRMHFT
+1734 DNRMRFT
-1741 YDAVGPLS
+1741 YDAIGPAT
-1749 VNFNGTEYFYL
+1749 VEYNGTIYTYV
-1760 KNAQGDVTGLVD
+1760 KNAQGDVVSIVNYDGIEVMAYIYDAWGNQL
-1772 SAGAKVVH
+1772 S
-1780 YTYDPWGEVWSV
+1780 TYGSMEP
-1792 GGTLSSTLGTL
+1792 TLGRK

-1836 ADSLIDGS
+1836 ADTTDVLDASLDK
-1844 SATSQN
+1844 AN
-1850 MFAYCNNNPVN
+1850 WDKNLFAYCDNNPIIRVDHGGQIW
-1861 MADPTGH
+1861 M
-1868 LPFFLV
+1868 
-1874 TGLIGAVAGAIIGG
+1874 LIGAAVGAFVSGAVSGALATTGIGLVASIGANAGLGGAAYVSDQIVNGDEITLDGLITNTIAGG
-1888 VRAAKSGNSVWKGAL
+1888 V
-1903 KGAAIGGAIGLG
+1903 GGAIG
-1915 AGMAAGAALA
+1915 
-1925 GSVTASTS
+1925 GS
-1933 SVYIGANA
+1933 GANA
-1941 LAATVESIGV
+1941 KGLSAAWKSASNSITRELRR
-1951 VGGAKMVADNISQ
+1951 ANI
-1964 SVSRDTQVFWSGGNV
+1964 
-1979 VKNAAKQIA
+1979 KYAAKRISA
-1988 NSVGGKTLEMTRV
+1988 YTA
-2001 GVYLEKTNAPYSAWQ
+2001 EKTAIKIA
-2016 AASANFANVAVNA
+2016 AKIAVGRIGFGTIASAITAWKLKNH
-2029 SSSIYSIQ
+2029 
-2037 NAAGIRLQSIWA
+2037 
-2049 TVEYPVLQGKEII
+2049 
-2062 YGIVQQGG
+2062 
-2070 VIKFMP
+2070 

>member
-29 AIEINQRKESLQIER
+29 AIEIDQRKESLQIER

-102 TLRAERQNGSTV
+102 TLRAERQNGNTV

-149 AGSLQR
+149 AGSLRR

-168 AAEISSLP
+168 AAEISRLP

-188 ESIQTAEIRDAQ
+188 ESIQTAAVRDAR
-200 ATVDTVQAESSWD
+200 AAVDTVQAESSWD

-313 DDVQVRLLETAEG
+313 DDVQVRLLETTEG

-340 SSRAY
+340 SSRQY

-353 QPVANTS
+353 QPVSNTY
-360 TIRDQSVFEKLQNS
+360 TIRDQSVFEVDQFS

-381 CGWTAK
+381 CGWTPR
-387 HGKERIF
+387 HGRERIF
-394 MKFSNLPKLTSAD
+394 MKFKNLPKLTSAD

-491 WVEAGSEHWEE
+491 WVEAGSEHWEQ

-519 YINNCGLESIWDYTS
+519 YINNCGLESIWDYTA

-597 IYPFTQDT
+597 VYPFTQDT

-830 GQGNAQFYRYAG
+830 DQGNAQFYRYAG

-872 WEGAFWTGDSGNA
+872 WSAFWTGDSGNA
-885 STGSWGNTKEYTYLE
+885 ATGSWSYTSSPAYLE
-900 WEALKISRTENG
+900 AKALQITRTEGG
-912 TAYSVRATD
+912 TPYSVRSTD
-921 DAACPV
+921 DAVCTV
-927 QPGKT
+927 QPGQA

-938 VKTTGMTGSGSG
+938 VKTTGMSGSGEG
-950 AQLLLKRM
+950 AQLLLKR
-958 STGATVAQSRA
+958 TDGTTVAASRSIA
-969 ITDTSDWTRLEVTYT
+969 AESDWIHLEVTYT
-984 HPADAAADS
+984 HPADAAAES

-1006 YFDCVQLEQ
+1006 YFDGVQLEM
-1015 SANASRYN
+1015 SAGASRYN
-1023 IMENGDFRTGTW
+1023 LLENGDFRTGAW
-1035 SNWPTFGWRF
+1035 GGQSVFGWNF
-1045 SSACTSSDTKV
+1045 SSNCTSGEVRT
-1056 AAGTSAAPQMDGN
+1056 AAPDGSAAPQMDAN
-1069 ALRII
+1069 ALRMV
-1074 GGTSAA
+1074 GSSTLA
-1080 KNVYQNILI
+1080 KSIYQNVAI
-1089 SGKAGDVYTLGCWA
+1089 SGAAGDVYTVGGWA

-1108 PLTSGTGRKFGIVL
+1108 PLTSGTGRRFGLLL
-1122 RFINNDVI
+1122 RFYYTDGTDSDV
-1130 VGEETA
+1130 TA

-1144 QNDWQYLSM
+1144 QNDWQYLAL
-1153 RVAAKTAYTSMR
+1153 RAVAKKAYTSMR
-1165 IILVYECNAN
+1165 ILLVYECNAN

-1190 HSYVYDANGNII
+1190 HSYVYDANGNIT

-1293 TDALGNTTAYGYDTQ
+1293 TDALGNTTTYGYDTQ

-1355 DAISAASGTEYSF
+1355 DAISSASGTEYRF

-1521 SYTYD
+1521 GYTYD

-1534 VTKNGDSTV
+1534 VTKSGDSTV

-1556 ATSTQVAD
+1556 ATSTQVAA
-1564 WNDGLTTY
+1564 WNNGIDNYTYQYNRAGNISSYFDNGDEYIYTYDDFGRLQSVEDFEAGDLHTY
-1572 SYIYNDNGNIASI
+1572 S
-1585 SSDNRTATY
+1585 
-1594 EYDALNRLTR
+1594 
-1604 ANDPIAGK
+1604 
-1612 TWVYNYDSGGNILK
+1612 YDSGGNLTTRRYIDYYH
-1626 RSEYAYTANALGT
+1626 SHEGYQTLG
-1639 PSKEVTYTYGDS
+1639 SYTYGDS
-1651 QWKDLLTAYNGKPIT
+1651 QWKDLLTAYNGTPIT
-1666 YDEIGNPLTYDGWT
+1666 YDAIGNPLTDGTWT

-1688 LVGMEKEGSSISYA
+1688 LVGMEKDGTSISYT
-1702 YNTGGK
+1702 YNADGK
-1708 RISKTVGSTTY
+1708 RISKTVDGITY
-1719 NYHYLGDQLVEMAWG
+1719 NYHYLGDQLVEMTWG
-1734 ANRMHFT
+1734 SNRMRFS
-1741 YDAVGPLS
+1741 YDAIGAMS
-1749 VNFNGTEYFYL
+1749 VNYNGTDYFYL
-1760 KNAQGDVTGLVD
+1760 RNAQGDVTGLVD
-1772 SAGAKVVH
+1772 SAGTKVVS
-1780 YTYDPWGEVWSV
+1780 YAYDPWGKTWDAS
-1792 GGTLSSTLGTL
+1792 GTLASTLGTF

-1836 ADSLIDGS
+1836 ADGFVSTGQGISGN
-1844 SATSQN
+1844 N
-1850 MFAYCNNNPVN
+1850 MFAYCGNDPVN
-1861 MADPTGH
+1861 RYDPDGDA
-1868 LPFFLV
+1868 FL
-1874 TGLIGAVAGAIIGG
+1874 AAI
-1888 VRAAKSGNSVWKGAL
+1888 
-1903 KGAAIGGAIGLG
+1903 AIGGAAVWKFGAAVVAFLG
-1915 AGMAAGAALA
+1915 ALFTINSVAKNPPALPPITIPKFEFKPKIEEKAKEEEKDTAVPSQSNTTIYRYGGTNPGNLTPKEKDRYTGLSFSTVPLPGAARTTIEDLNSTGLVYA
-1925 GSVTASTS
+1925 VRDGATHVSVRPIGGSVKDWIDA
-1933 SVYIGANA
+1933 G
-1941 LAATVESIGV
+1941 
-1951 VGGAKMVADNISQ
+1951 
-1964 SVSRDTQVFWSGGNV
+1964 
-1979 VKNAAKQIA
+1979 
-1988 NSVGGKTLEMTRV
+1988 
-2001 GVYLEKTNAPYSAWQ
+2001 
-2016 AASANFANVAVNA
+2016 
-2029 SSSIYSIQ
+2029 SSSIWTQAVKSVVVKWDGR
-2037 NAAGIRLQSIWA
+2037 N
-2049 TVEYPVLQGKEII
+2049 
-2062 YGIVQQGG
+2062 
-2070 VIKFMP
+2070 

>member
-44 AEAASAEPAQDAEIV
+44 TEAASAEPAQDAEIV

-149 AGSLQR
+149 AGSLRR

-168 AAEISSLP
+168 AAEISRLP

-188 ESIQTAEIRDAQ
+188 ESIQTAAVRDAR
-200 ATVDTVQAESSWD
+200 AAVDTVQAESSWD

-313 DDVQVRLLETAEG
+313 DDVQVRLLETTEG

-340 SSRAY
+340 SSRQY

-353 QPVANTS
+353 QPVSNTY
-360 TIRDQSVFEKLQNS
+360 TIRDQSVFEVDQFS

-381 CGWTAK
+381 CGWTPR
-387 HGKERIF
+387 HGRERIF
-394 MKFSNLPKLTSAD
+394 MKFKNLPKLTSAD

-491 WVEAGSEHWEE
+491 WVEAGSEHWEQ

-519 YINNCGLESIWDYTS
+519 YINNCGLESIWDYTA

-597 IYPFTQDT
+597 VYPFTQDT

-732 NLVSIQSTLSG
+732 NLVSIQSALSG

-872 WEGAFWTGDSGNA
+872 WSAFWTGDSGNA
-885 STGSWGNTKEYTYLE
+885 ATGSWSYTSSPAYLE
-900 WEALKISRTENG
+900 AKALQITRTEGG
-912 TAYSVRATD
+912 TPYSVRSTD
-921 DAACPV
+921 DAVCTV
-927 QPGKT
+927 QPGQA

-938 VKTTGMTGSGSG
+938 VKTTGMSGSGEG
-950 AQLLLKRM
+950 AQLLLKR
-958 STGATVAQSRA
+958 TDGTTVAASRSIA
-969 ITDTSDWTRLEVTYT
+969 AESDWIHLEVTYT
-984 HPADAAADS
+984 HPADAAAES

-1006 YFDCVQLEQ
+1006 YFDGVQLEM
-1015 SANASRYN
+1015 SAGASRYN
-1023 IMENGDFRTGTW
+1023 LLENGDFRTGAW
-1035 SNWPTFGWRF
+1035 GGQSVFGWNF
-1045 SSACTSSDTKV
+1045 SSNCTSGEVRT
-1056 AAGTSAAPQMDGN
+1056 AAPDGSAAPQMDAN
-1069 ALRII
+1069 ALRMV
-1074 GGTSAA
+1074 GSSTLA
-1080 KNVYQNILI
+1080 KSIYQNVAI
-1089 SGKAGDVYTLGCWA
+1089 SGAAGDVYTVGGWA

-1108 PLTSGTGRKFGIVL
+1108 PLTSGTGRRFGLLL
-1122 RFINNDVI
+1122 RFYYTDGTDSDV
-1130 VGEETA
+1130 TA

-1144 QNDWQYLSM
+1144 QNDWQYLAL
-1153 RVAAKTAYTSMR
+1153 RAVAKKAYTSMR
-1165 IILVYECNAN
+1165 ILLVYECNAN

-1190 HSYVYDANGNII
+1190 HSYVYDANGNIT

-1266 TVGGSSQTQ
+1266 TVGSSSQTQ

-1355 DAISAASGTEYSF
+1355 DAISSASGTEYSF

-1430 VDYIYDNN
+1430 VGYIYDNN

-1476 VQWGYDDEN
+1476 VQWGYDDEGN
-1485 NLSSQTQTLNG
+1485 MTSQEQTLNG

-1521 SYTYD
+1521 GYTYD

-1534 VTKNGDSTV
+1534 TVKNGNVVVVNTG
-1543 LNSTISYNSPSNT
+1543 ISYTSPSNT
-1556 ATSTQVAD
+1556 ATSTQVAA
-1564 WNDGLTTY
+1564 WNNGIDNYTYQYNRAGNISSYFDNGDEYIYTYDDFGRLQSVEDFEAGDLHTY
-1572 SYIYNDNGNIASI
+1572 S
-1585 SSDNRTATY
+1585 
-1594 EYDALNRLTR
+1594 
-1604 ANDPIAGK
+1604 
-1612 TWVYNYDSGGNILK
+1612 YDSGGNLTTRRYIDYYH
-1626 RSEYAYTANALGT
+1626 SHEGYQTLG
-1639 PSKEVTYTYGDS
+1639 SYTYGDS
-1651 QWKDLLTAYNGKPIT
+1651 QWKDLLTAYNGTPIT
-1666 YDEIGNPLTYDGWT
+1666 YDAIGNPLTDGTWT

-1688 LVGMEKEGSSISYA
+1688 LVGMEKDGTSISYT
-1702 YNTGGK
+1702 YNADGK
-1708 RISKTVGSTTY
+1708 RISKTVDGITY
-1719 NYHYLGDQLVEMAWG
+1719 NYHYLGDQLVEMTWG
-1734 ANRMHFT
+1734 SNRMRFS
-1741 YDAVGPLS
+1741 YDAIGAMS
-1749 VNFNGTEYFYL
+1749 VSYNGTDYFYL
-1760 KNAQGDVTGLVD
+1760 RNAQGDVTGLVD
-1772 SAGAKVVH
+1772 STGAKVVT
-1780 YTYDPWGEVWSV
+1780 YAYDPWGKTWAAS
-1792 GGTLSSTLGTL
+1792 GTLAFTLGTF

-1816 TGLYYLNSRYYNPTW
+1816 TGLYYLNSRYYNPVW

-1836 ADSLIDGS
+1836 ADGFVSTGQGISGN
-1844 SATSQN
+1844 N
-1850 MFAYCNNNPVN
+1850 MFAYCGNDPVN
-1861 MADPTGH
+1861 RYDPDGDA
-1868 LPFFLV
+1868 FL
-1874 TGLIGAVAGAIIGG
+1874 AAI
-1888 VRAAKSGNSVWKGAL
+1888 
-1903 KGAAIGGAIGLG
+1903 AIGGAAVWKFGAAVVAFLG
-1915 AGMAAGAALA
+1915 ALFTINSVAKNPPALPPITIPKFEFKPKIEEKAKEEEKDAAVPSQSNTTIYRYGGTNPGNLTPKEKDRYTGLSFSTVPLPGAARTTIEDLNSTGLVYA
-1925 GSVTASTS
+1925 VRDGATHVSVRPIGGSVKDWIDA
-1933 SVYIGANA
+1933 G
-1941 LAATVESIGV
+1941 
-1951 VGGAKMVADNISQ
+1951 
-1964 SVSRDTQVFWSGGNV
+1964 
-1979 VKNAAKQIA
+1979 
-1988 NSVGGKTLEMTRV
+1988 
-2001 GVYLEKTNAPYSAWQ
+2001 
-2016 AASANFANVAVNA
+2016 
-2029 SSSIYSIQ
+2029 SSSIWTQAVKSVVVKWDGR
-2037 NAAGIRLQSIWA
+2037 N
-2049 TVEYPVLQGKEII
+2049 
-2062 YGIVQQGG
+2062 
-2070 VIKFMP
+2070 

>member
-29 AIEINQRKESLQIER
+29 AIEIDQRKESLQIER

-121 WDVALPAQMDARQA
+121 WDVALPAQMDAQQA

-188 ESIQTAEIRDAQ
+188 ESIQTAAVRDTQ

-313 DDVQVRLLETAEG
+313 DDVQVRLLETTEG

-519 YINNCGLESIWDYTS
+519 YINNCGLESIWDYTA

-597 IYPFTQDT
+597 VYPFTQDT

-627 YEDELIPGLILT
+627 YEDELIPSLILT

-1244 ATSPEGMV
+1244 ATSPGGV
-1252 SSFTYDTY
+1252 ISSFTYDTY

-1314 VQSPGQ
+1314 VQAPGQ

-1476 VQWGYDDEN
+1476 VQWGYDDEGN
-1485 NLSSQTQTLNG
+1485 MTSQEQTLNG
-1496 NTYTTQYTYD
+1496 VTY
-1506 KDNRLTKTTVGNVSA
+1506 KVS
-1521 SYTYD
+1521 
-1526 AYGRMTGI
+1526 R
-1534 VTKNGDSTV
+1534 
-1543 LNSTISYNSPSNT
+1543 SYNSDNQVSGLRLDGGNALCYDYDKYGRISGINITDGMASRIGYTCIQYTEPNS
-1556 ATSTQVAD
+1556 TSTSGQVEK
-1564 WNDGLTTY
+1564 WSNY
-1572 SYIYNDNGNIASI
+1572 SRAGNLAYQYGYDSKGNITSI
-1585 SSDNRTATY
+1585 SSGNRTATY
-1594 EYDALNRLTR
+1594 EYDTLNRLAR

-1612 TWVYNYDSGGNILK
+1612 TWVYSYDSGGNILK

-1639 PSKEVTYTYGDS
+1639 PSEEVTYTYGDS
-1651 QWKDLLTAYNGKPIT
+1651 QWKDLLTAYNGKSIT

-1688 LVGMEKEGSSISYA
+1688 LVGMEKEGTSISYA
-1702 YNTGGK
+1702 YNASGQ
-1708 RISKTVGSTTY
+1708 RISKTVNGTTY

-1734 ANRMHFT
+1734 SNRMYFT
-1741 YDAVGPLS
+1741 YDDIGPVS
-1749 VNFNGTEYFYL
+1749 VIFNGEEYFYSR
-1760 KNAQGDVTGLVD
+1760 NAQGDVTGIFSEFGVQV
-1772 SAGAKVVH
+1772 AT
-1780 YTYDPWGEVWSV
+1780 YTYDPWGRPTSDAM
-1792 GGTLSSTLGTL
+1792 TTLGHY
-1803 NPLRYRGYVYDTE
+1803 NPLRYRGYVYDAE
-1816 TGLYYLNSRYYNPTW
+1816 TGFYYLNSRYYNPTW

-1836 ADSLIDGS
+1836 ADAAIGQLGN
-1844 SATSQN
+1844 AQGTN
-1850 MFAYCNNNPVN
+1850 MFAYCLNNPVN
-1861 MADPTGH
+1861 MDDPAGNWPKLSTI
-1868 LPFFLV
+1868 FAV
-1874 TGLIGAVAGAIIGG
+1874 VAIAAVAVAVAAATVASCGAAAPALALAGGSIISGISSGATAIAAGALLVAGASATASGASKAVEKKADRNSKRNNTVYKLVDKNDKVQYVGRTTNVTARAEAHKHNPFRKDLRMEIIAQDLGYNEARG
-1888 VRAAKSGNSVWKGAL
+1888 LEQIAMLQCHTINTANRMNNQINGISPFNKS
-1903 KGAAIGGAIGLG
+1903 LG
-1915 AGMAAGAALA
+1915 IYMAAGR
-1925 GSVTASTS
+1925 
-1933 SVYIGANA
+1933 
-1941 LAATVESIGV
+1941 GV
-1951 VGGAKMVADNISQ
+1951 AEYLGNQISNEILYW
-1964 SVSRDTQVFWSGGNV
+1964 TGN
-1979 VKNAAKQIA
+1979 
-1988 NSVGGKTLEMTRV
+1988 
-2001 GVYLEKTNAPYSAWQ
+2001 
-2016 AASANFANVAVNA
+2016 
-2029 SSSIYSIQ
+2029 
-2037 NAAGIRLQSIWA
+2037 
-2049 TVEYPVLQGKEII
+2049 
-2062 YGIVQQGG
+2062 
-2070 VIKFMP
+2070 